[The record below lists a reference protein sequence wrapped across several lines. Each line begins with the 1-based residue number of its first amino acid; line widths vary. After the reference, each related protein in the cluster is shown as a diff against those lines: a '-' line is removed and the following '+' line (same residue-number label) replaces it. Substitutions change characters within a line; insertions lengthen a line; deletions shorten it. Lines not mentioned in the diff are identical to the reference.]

1 MMYNAIGTLKAVK
14 TVETIGTVEAVET
27 VERSVSRKIKM
38 MTTMTTKKK
47 RMLWIVGMALAI
59 FAAPAFGAGIADK
72 ILNAWT
78 RKGEYSEGSGLQTVA
93 LRVTYY
99 SAEYIEALVR
109 SEAEKNLWTK
119 DEEERYKYNLLKTLN
134 LEERIAFHVEFNT
147 TGTPVFLQ
155 PFDRHLK
162 LYAGKKVL
170 EPVDYDKRFN
180 FKLQGRRDGMIWFPR
195 YDEKTGKS
203 LLEGVKDI
211 RLLISGSIS
220 QATTKTGDVRFVWTI
235 TGDDPSIL
243 NSGTAASRLELDRL
257 IKRIEKL
264 STERS
269 ALKGQLDA
277 LEKELAEIDNRVD
290 ELQRQ

>member
-1 MMYNAIGTLKAVK
+1 MK
-14 TVETIGTVEAVET
+14 TKKMEDAKKMRKWMLLGFLSMAAL
-27 VERSVSRKIKM
+27 SVSP
-38 MTTMTTKKK
+38 
-47 RMLWIVGMALAI
+47 A
-59 FAAPAFGAGIADK
+59 FPAFGASIEER
-72 ILNAWT
+72 ILKAWT
-78 RKGEYSEGSGLQTVA
+78 RGGDYTEGSGLQSVS
-93 LRVTYY
+93 LKVTYY

-134 LEERIAFHVEFNT
+134 LEECIAFHVNFNT

-180 FKLQGRRDGMIWFPR
+180 FKLQGQRDGMIWFPR
-195 YDEKTGKS
+195 YDEKTGKN
-203 LLEGVKDI
+203 LLEGIKDL
-211 RLLISGSIS
+211 RLVISGSIS
-220 QATTKTGDVRFVWTI
+220 QATTRAGDVRFVWDI

-243 NSGTAASRLELDRL
+243 NSGTAANRLELDRL

-264 STERS
+264 SAEKST
-269 ALKGQLDA
+269 LQVQIDA
-277 LEKELAEIDNRVD
+277 LDKELTEIDSRVD
-290 ELQRQ
+290 ELQSQ